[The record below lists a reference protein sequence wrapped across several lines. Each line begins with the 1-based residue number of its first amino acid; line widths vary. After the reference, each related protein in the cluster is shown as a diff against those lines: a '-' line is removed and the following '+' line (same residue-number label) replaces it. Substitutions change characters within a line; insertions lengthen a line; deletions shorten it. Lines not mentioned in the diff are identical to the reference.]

1 MKTETTITILLLFI
15 CIVWLNSERINLK
28 NELEISKIEKE
39 KVYNSWNWKSK
50 RLRTYIQIVFITD
63 SINES
68 YKVTKQA
75 KRNNKYLKQL
85 TQSLN

>member
-1 MKTETTITILLLFI
+1 LKTETTITILLLFI

-39 KVYNSWNWKSK
+39 KVFNSWNWKSK
-50 RLRTYIQIVFITD
+50 RLRTYIQIVYITD

>member
-28 NELEISKIEKE
+28 NELEISQIEKV

-50 RLRTYIQIVFITD
+50 RLRTYIQIVYITD

>member
-28 NELEISKIEKE
+28 KELEISKIEKV

-75 KRNNKYLKQL
+75 KRNNKYLKEL